1 MQQMRASWPRLGLWL
16 ALGFGLDLGFGF
28 GFWLGRRF
36 VRVLVL
42 VGFDPRSHFGQL
54 ATHALEFGARRVL
67 VDQARFSFGE
77 TLV

>member
-1 MQQMRASWPRLGLWL
+1 
-16 ALGFGLDLGFGF
+16 
-28 GFWLGRRF
+28 
-36 VRVLVL
+36 VLVL